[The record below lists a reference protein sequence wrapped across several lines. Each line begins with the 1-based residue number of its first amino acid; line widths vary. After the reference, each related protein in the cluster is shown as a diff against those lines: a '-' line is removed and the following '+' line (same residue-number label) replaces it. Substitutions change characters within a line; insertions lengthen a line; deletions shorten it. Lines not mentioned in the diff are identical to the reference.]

1 MGMQPQPEPHSVA
14 TNPDAQRAAM
24 AASLHET
31 TGTTLAQWAAR
42 AAKNGPDTHGKLV
55 AWLKSQHYLTH
66 GYANL
71 VAHTALRSDSQ
82 SQAADGTDLVA
93 AMFMGDRAPLRAI
106 FDALLV
112 KLLAFGDDVTTSP
125 KKGYL
130 SVRRST
136 QFATLHPST
145 ATRFDV
151 GIKLRG
157 VAPAGRLEAAGS
169 WNGMVTHRVR
179 LTSVKYLN
187 RELFAWLRQAYDQ
200 A

>member
-1 MGMQPQPEPHSVA
+1 MA
-14 TNPDAQRAAM
+14 TDPAAAM
-24 AASLHET
+24 ATMAANLKSL
-31 TGTTLAQWAAR
+31 TGKSVEQWAALAR
-42 AAKNGPDTHGKLV
+42 KSGPGTHGKLV
-55 AWLKSQHYLTH
+55 AWLKAEHGLTH

-71 VAHTALRSDSQ
+71 IAHATFKSDATSKAAAGDDLIGEMFRSDKAALR
-82 SQAADGTDLVA
+82 
-93 AMFMGDRAPLRAI
+93 PI

-112 KLLAFGDDVTTSP
+112 KILAFGSDIEQVP

-130 SVRRST
+130 SLRRTT

-151 GIKLRG
+151 GIKLKG
-157 VAPAGRLEAAGS
+157 TPAAGRLEAAGS

-179 LTSVKYLN
+179 LASKAEVDK
-187 RELFAWLRQAYDQ
+187 ELIAWLRAAYDQ

>member
-1 MGMQPQPEPHSVA
+1 MA
-14 TNPDAQRAAM
+14 TNPEAQRAAM

-71 VAHTALRSDSQ
+71 VAHTALRSDAQ

-93 AMFMGDRAPLRAI
+93 AMFKGDRAPLRAI

-112 KLLAFGDDVTTSP
+112 KLLALGDDVTTSP